1 MSRTAATVKAGDYL
15 RFRGEVIQLQEISVV
30 DVVVRDVGQG
40 TIKRI
45 ATSVLLAEGW
55 PCDVDGRE
63 S

>member
-1 MSRTAATVKAGDYL
+1 MKAGDYL